1 MELGPEG
8 KPDLTANEK
17 KENFSPATT
26 RKGIHPTAQVSLD
39 EDPGIDGNAS
49 QLHLTM
55 LRLTS
60 KTSQKLEGE
69 KLALAQD
76 SSGELVSPLTRL
88 GPLLI
93 YWCRPIPSTAMANS
107 LHSSPF
113 PSDAR
118 WEGAF
123 TLSLLVASLLYGHPT
138 QSPR

>member
-17 KENFSPATT
+17 NENFSPATT

-55 LRLTS
+55 LRL
-60 KTSQKLEGE
+60 EGE

-76 SSGELVSPLTRL
+76 SSGELVSPLTCL
-88 GPLLI
+88 GPLLT
-93 YWCRPIPSTAMANS
+93 YWCRPIPSTAMADS

-118 WEGAF
+118 WEGTS
-123 TLSLLVASLLYGHPT
+123 TLSLPVASLLYGHPA
-138 QSPR
+138 QSRR